1 MGLGTGERTPTGLA
15 KWLFK
20 QGQTYINAGLAQNG
34 AQPLDEQAP

>member
-1 MGLGTGERTPTGLA
+1 MGLEQASGHLPELA

-20 QGQTYINAGLAQNG
+20 QGQTYTNAGLAQNG